1 MNDFEGAGVA
11 EDVQA
16 GFVAGTRRG
25 GTRAR
30 GVSRRAMVAG
40 LGAGMLGVLSLG
52 LVGCGGGDGS
62 GADGDG
68 STGQAAGEGGAD
80 SSVTPGEG
88 LAARIGTMV
97 TEDFLPG
104 WVAQNEGLFAEA
116 GVDVQIVT
124 FQSAQELTTAI
135 TAGEIDMAMTDPMV
149 AASLTVGGCEVLL
162 EWVTLG
168 ATPQEG
174 CFGIAVGP
182 DSDITVVSQLA
193 GRSIGVGSNTLPEY
207 VMDRLLEAAGLG
219 EGDVVKEE
227 VKKIPVR
234 YQMMESGQTD
244 AAALPA
250 SMLALGEANGCVTLV
265 DDTAGDNLSQS
276 VMIARAE
283 FAGADEGAQAVEAV
297 RQAWDGAAEAINAD
311 PESYREL
318 LVEKASL
325 PEVLAQDYPVSTYP
339 VGARATSQMIQ
350 PILDWMSEKGYLSAP
365 LTFDEQAG
373 AYVSE

>member
-1 MNDFEGAGVA
+1 
-11 EDVQA
+11 
-16 GFVAGTRRG
+16 
-25 GTRAR
+25 
-30 GVSRRAMVAG
+30 
-40 LGAGMLGVLSLG
+40 
-52 LVGCGGGDGS
+52 
-62 GADGDG
+62 
-68 STGQAAGEGGAD
+68 
-80 SSVTPGEG
+80 
-88 LAARIGTMV
+88 MV

-174 CFGIAVGP
+174 RFGIAVGP
-182 DSDITVVSQLA
+182 DSDITEVSQLA